1 MGRVG
6 IMGGT
11 FDPVHYGHLVTAD
24 EARWRFGLSA
34 VIFVPNRHPPHK
46 DPRDVSQPEDRY
58 LMTFL
63 ATVTNPRFS
72 VSRLEIERPGPSY
85 TVDTI
90 QELRRRYPNDDLYY
104 ITGADALEQILRGE
118 WRETATLLGLC
129 RFIAANRPG
138 YHLDRETWSSIPEPL
153 RAFLDHVHTL
163 EIPAMAISSTDIR
176 ARVREG
182 RPIRYLVPEAV
193 EGYIVKHR
201 LYTTGGTPAGRDSIM
216 AGESG
221 AGRSAGAAGGDA
233 EGDGGA

>member
-1 MGRVG
+1 
-6 IMGGT
+6 MGGT

-46 DPRDVSQPEDRY
+46 DPHDVSEPEHRY

-85 TVDTI
+85 TIDTI
-90 QELRRRYPNDDLYY
+90 HDLRRQYPDDDLYY

-118 WRETATLLGLC
+118 WRETEQLLGLC

-138 YHLDRETWSSIPEPL
+138 YRLDPELWPSMAAPL
-153 RAFLDHVHTL
+153 RAHLHNVHTI

-176 ARVREG
+176 ARVRDG

-193 EGYIVKHR
+193 EEYIVKHH
-201 LYTTGGTPAGRDSIM
+201 LYAPTPDGAAPPADDAPDRAGRPA
-216 AGESG
+216 AGNHDIE
-221 AGRSAGAAGGDA
+221 AGAKRGGDA
-233 EGDGGA
+233 

>member
-1 MGRVG
+1 
-6 IMGGT
+6 MGGT

-24 EARWRFGLSA
+24 EARWRFGLDS
-34 VIFVPNRHPPHK
+34 VIFIPNRHPPHK
-46 DPRDVSQPEDRY
+46 DPGDVSRPEDRY

-85 TVDTI
+85 TIDTI
-90 QELRRRYPNDDLYY
+90 QELRRQSPDDDLYY

-118 WRETATLLGLC
+118 WRETAKLLGLC

-138 YHLDRETWSSIPEPL
+138 YRLDPELWSSITSPL
-153 RAFLDHVHTL
+153 RAHLHNVHTI

-201 LYTTGGTPAGRDSIM
+201 LYAGTEAARRADDPSGRTAATRAGTSDQAERAKRGTG
-216 AGESG
+216 E
-221 AGRSAGAAGGDA
+221 
-233 EGDGGA
+233 

>member
-1 MGRVG
+1 
-6 IMGGT
+6 MGGT

-46 DPRDVSQPEDRY
+46 DPRDVSEPEHRY

-85 TVDTI
+85 TIDTI
-90 QELRRRYPNDDLYY
+90 LELRRQCPGDDLYY

-118 WRETATLLGLC
+118 WRETARLLGLC

-138 YHLDRETWSSIPEPL
+138 YRLDPEQWSSVSAALRAHLDNI
-153 RAFLDHVHTL
+153 HTI

-176 ARVREG
+176 SRVREG

-201 LYTTGGTPAGRDSIM
+201 LYTDTPAPPQ
-216 AGESG
+216 AGETPGGAQTSG
-221 AGRSAGAAGGDA
+221 RAAPAPATPSGGDQA
-233 EGDGGA
+233 RGGP